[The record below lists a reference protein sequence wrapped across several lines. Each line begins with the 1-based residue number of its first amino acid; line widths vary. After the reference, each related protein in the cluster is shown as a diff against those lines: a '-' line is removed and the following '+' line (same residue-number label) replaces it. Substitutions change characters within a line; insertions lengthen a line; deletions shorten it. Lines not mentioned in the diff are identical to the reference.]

1 VIVHIEHNRTHF
13 LFDFVETLLC
23 VAPLDLQFMADLPK
37 EQVINRGKVGI
48 LRCLIVHVLIRPLGM
63 LIIVL
68 VVVDIECR
76 LRQRSILTLTDFLIF

>member
-1 VIVHIEHNRTHF
+1 VIVHIEHDRSHL
-13 LFDFVETLLC
+13 LFDFVEALLG
-23 VAPLDLQFMADLPK
+23 VPSLYLQFMADLPK

-63 LIIVL
+63 RIIVL

-76 LRQRSILTLTDFLIF
+76 LRQRSILALKEFLIF